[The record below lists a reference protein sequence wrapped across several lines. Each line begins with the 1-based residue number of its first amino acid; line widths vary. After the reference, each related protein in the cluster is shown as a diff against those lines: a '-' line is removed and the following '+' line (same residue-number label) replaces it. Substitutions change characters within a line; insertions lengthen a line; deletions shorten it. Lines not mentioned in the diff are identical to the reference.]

1 MIGQVVEGVR
11 YAAGTPEVFFTLILV
26 GTLGTFGYNFTT
38 ILPLLAR
45 YVLHAG
51 VLGLGM
57 LTSALGAGSL
67 VAALGVASA
76 RRTSQRVLL
85 IAAVLFAALL
95 VLVGLS
101 TWLPVTLSLLVALG
115 VASIVFSSGANTS
128 LQRTAPNELR
138 GRVMSLY
145 FLLFAGTTPIG
156 GFLVGALSARFGVQP
171 TVVLMGLICAA
182 GVGSAALLAR
192 RRATRGAERHAP
204 SPLHAA

>member
-1 MIGQVVEGVR
+1 MIRQVVEGVR
-11 YAAGTPEVFFTLILV
+11 YAATTPEVSFTLILV

-67 VAALGVASA
+67 IAALGVASA

-85 IAAVLFAALL
+85 IAAALFAALL

-101 TWLPVTLSLLVALG
+101 TWLPVTLALLVALG
-115 VASIVFSSGANTS
+115 VASIVFSAGANTS
-128 LQRTAPNELR
+128 LQRKAPNELR

-156 GFLVGALSARFGVQP
+156 GFLVGVLSARFGVQP

-192 RRATRGAERHAP
+192 RRAVRGVQQHAP
-204 SPLHAA
+204 SPLHVA